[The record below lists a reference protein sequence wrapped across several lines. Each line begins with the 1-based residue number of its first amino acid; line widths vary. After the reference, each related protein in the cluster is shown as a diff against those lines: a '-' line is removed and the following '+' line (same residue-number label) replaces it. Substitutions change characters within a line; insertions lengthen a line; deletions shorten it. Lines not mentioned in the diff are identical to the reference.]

1 MVSQTVQLKGKT
13 LLQSQQHL
21 LVEGDIRASE
31 DKAALLL
38 PSASIPLLPW
48 PLPMSSS
55 TDIRTQFL

>member
-1 MVSQTVQLKGKT
+1 MVSQT

-21 LVEGDIRASE
+21 LVEGGITTSE

-48 PLPMSSS
+48 PLPMPPSA
-55 TDIRTQFL
+55 DIRTQFL